1 MGFTHYIKNKKTFS
15 DTEWTLFCDDVKK
28 LLSEATVPVANAHG
42 TEGTNPVICS
52 DYIAFNGVGVE
63 SHETAMIEKK
73 SRDFDFCKTNQK
85 PYDSLVVELYK
96 LVRKYD
102 PDVQLSSD
110 GGPGVFDEEF
120 KSRQVKKKF
129 RLIFDVE
136 IDLCGVNEET
146 ICENLRAIAYDALSN
161 GEVTGDTEAI
171 VQGHRCFVEEI
182 S

>member
-1 MGFTHYIKNKKTFS
+1 
-15 DTEWTLFCDDVKK
+15 
-28 LLSEATVPVANAHG
+28 
-42 TEGTNPVICS
+42 
-52 DYIAFNGVGVE
+52 
-63 SHETAMIEKK
+63 
-73 SRDFDFCKTNQK
+73 
-85 PYDSLVVELYK
+85 VVELYK

-171 VQGHRCFVEEI
+171 VEGHQYFVEEL
-182 S
+182 